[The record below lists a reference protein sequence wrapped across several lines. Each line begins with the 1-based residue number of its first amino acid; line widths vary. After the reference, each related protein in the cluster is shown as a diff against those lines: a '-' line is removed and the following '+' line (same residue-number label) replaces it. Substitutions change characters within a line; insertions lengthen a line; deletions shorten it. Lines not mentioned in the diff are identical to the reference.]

1 MDYLGILPPDDAHGV
16 LQDVH
21 WSDGSMGYFP
31 TYSLGNV
38 ISVQLFNAALA
49 QSRSLAS
56 DLERG
61 EYGSLLGW
69 LRENVHRHGA
79 KFESPELLQRITGE
93 ALTPQPYIEYLESK
107 FGEIYGF

>member
-1 MDYLGILPPDDAHGV
+1 
-16 LQDVH
+16 
-21 WSDGSMGYFP
+21 MGYFP

-49 QSRSLAS
+49 QSRSLAG

-93 ALTPQPYIEYLESK
+93 ALTPQPYIQYLKSK